1 MSSVGRLIGDR
12 LHGAGVRHVF
22 GHPGGEVVDLI
33 EGFRQAGLEF
43 VLARHET
50 AAAFMAEA
58 MASSTGRPGAC
69 LATLGP
75 GATNLLTGVAH
86 ASLDRSPVIAL
97 TGQLP
102 VDRYELVTHQKLDLR
117 ALFAP
122 VTKWQARLT
131 AANAAAVTDRALRVA
146 LRRRQGPVFLEVPSD
161 VPSQE
166 APAAAPDGGVARG
179 ERAPDAQAIRLAAG
193 LLRDSTRPV
202 LLAGL
207 DALEAS
213 VVAPLRRLIEA
224 WGIPVILS
232 PKAKGLVRDDHPL
245 CVGTIEGLGSATLYE
260 WIAGRD
266 LVLMVGFDP
275 VEFDRDWP
283 SSAPVIHLSPLPN
296 DDGYYQSAVEIVGS
310 VPAGLEA
317 LCGLSRP
324 KDTTEAVRFR
334 DEFRRAVR
342 PSPGG
347 LTSQQVLGAMRAAL
361 PEDALVSCDVGFN
374 KSVSIQCWPAYAPR
388 TFFVSN
394 GLSSMGY
401 GLPAAIGLKLA
412 HPDRAVACVL
422 GDGGFAMSVAELE
435 TAARLDLA
443 LTVVVLADQALE
455 QIKAAQERKAVA
467 VTGTT
472 FGALDYRALATAF
485 GADGVEVRTLDECRV
500 AFAAAARSTR
510 VTLIAAYV
518 DPAGYRLQGR

>member
-1 MSSVGRLIGDR
+1 MSSVARLIGER

-43 VLARHET
+43 VLAKHET
-50 AAAFMAEA
+50 SAAFMAEA

-69 LATLGP
+69 VATLGP
-75 GATNLLTGVAH
+75 GATNLVTGVAH
-86 ASLDRSPVIAL
+86 AYLDRSPLIAL

-102 VDRYELVTHQKLDLR
+102 VDRYEIVTHQKLDLR

-122 VTKWQARLT
+122 VTKWQARVT
-131 AANAAAVTDRALRVA
+131 SASAGAVTDRALRVA
-146 LRRRQGPVFLEVPSD
+146 LRPRQGPVFVEVPSD

-166 APAAAPDGGVARG
+166 AAASAPAGEEPRAGGTADPRSVAAA
-179 ERAPDAQAIRLAAG
+179 AA
-193 LLRDSTRPV
+193 LLRTSARPV

-207 DALEAS
+207 DALDLTVS
-213 VVAPLRRLIEA
+213 APLRRLIEA
-224 WGIPVILS
+224 WAIPAILS
-232 PKAKGLVRDDHPL
+232 PKAKGLLRDDHPL
-245 CVGTIEGLGSATLYE
+245 CVGTIEGLGSAKLYD

-275 VEFDRDWP
+275 VEFDRDWTAA
-283 SSAPVIHLSPLPN
+283 APVIHLSPLPN
-296 DDGYYQSAVEIVGS
+296 DDRYYRSAVELVGPL
-310 VPAGLEA
+310 PAALEA
-317 LCGLSRP
+317 LCASARP
-324 KDTTEAVRFR
+324 KDTADAARFR
-334 DEFRRAVR
+334 DEFRQFVR
-342 PSPGG
+342 PSRSG
-347 LTSQQVLGAMRAAL
+347 LTSQDVLARLRDAL
-361 PEDALVSCDVGFN
+361 PEDALLSCDVGFN
-374 KSVSIQCWPAYAPR
+374 KSVAIQCWPAFAPR

-412 HPDRAVACVL
+412 HPERAVACVL

-435 TAARLDLA
+435 TAARLGLA
-443 LTVVVLADQALE
+443 LTVVILADEALQ
-455 QIKAAQERKAVA
+455 QIKAGQERKGFA

-485 GADGVEVRTLDECRV
+485 GADGVEVRTLDECRA
-500 AFAAAARSTR
+500 AFRDAARATR
-510 VTLIAAYV
+510 VTLVAAHV
-518 DPAGYRLQGR
+518 DPAGYRLSGP

>member
-1 MSSVGRLIGDR
+1 MTTVARAIGDR
-12 LHGAGVRHVF
+12 LHAAGIRHVF

-33 EGFRQAGLEF
+33 EGFRQAGLAF

-50 AAAFMAEA
+50 GAAFMAEA

-75 GATNLLTGVAH
+75 GATNLVTGIAH
-86 ASLDRSPVIAL
+86 AYLDRAPLIAL

-102 VDRYELVTHQKLDLR
+102 VDRYEIVTHQKLDLR

-122 VTKWQARLT
+122 VTKWQARVT
-131 AANAAAVTDRALRVA
+131 PANAAAVTDRALRVA
-146 LRRRQGPVFLEVPSD
+146 VRPRQGPVFLELPSD
-161 VPSQE
+161 VPAQE
-166 APAAAPDGGVARG
+166 AASAEWDAGEPRVDAVPDPRSIQAAAA
-179 ERAPDAQAIRLAAG
+179 
-193 LLRDSTRPV
+193 LLRDSARPV

-207 DALEAS
+207 DALEEA
-213 VVAPLRRLIEA
+213 VAAPLRRLIEA
-224 WGIPVILS
+224 WGIPAILS

-245 CVGTIEGLGSATLYE
+245 CVGTIEGLGSAKLYE

-266 LVLMVGFDP
+266 LVLMVGVDP
-275 VEFDRDWP
+275 VELDRDWP

-296 DDGYYQSAVEIVGS
+296 DDRYYPSAVDVVGP
-310 VPAGLEA
+310 VGAALDA
-317 LCGLSRP
+317 LCANARP
-324 KDTTEAVRFR
+324 KDTADATRFGE
-334 DEFRRAVR
+334 EFRRFVR
-342 PSPGG
+342 PPGG
-347 LTSQQVLGAMRAAL
+347 SLTSQDVLGALRETL
-361 PEDALVSCDVGFN
+361 PEDALLACDVGFN
-374 KSVSIQCWPAYAPR
+374 KSVSVQCWPAYAPR

-412 HPDRAVACVL
+412 HRDRAVACVL

-435 TAARLDLA
+435 TAARLGLA
-443 LTVVVLADQALE
+443 ITVVILADEALQ
-455 QIKAAQERKAVA
+455 QIKAGQERKGFA

-485 GADGVEVRTLDECRV
+485 GADGVEVRSLDDCRI
-500 AFAAAARSTR
+500 AFRDAARAKR
-510 VTLIAAYV
+510 VTVVAAHV
-518 DPAGYRLQGR
+518 NPAGYRL

>member
-1 MSSVGRLIGDR
+1 MASVARLIGER
-12 LHGAGVRHVF
+12 LHRAGVRHVF

-50 AAAFMAEA
+50 GAAFMAEA
-58 MASSTGRPGAC
+58 MASSTGVPGAC

-75 GATNLLTGVAH
+75 GATNLVTGIAH
-86 ASLDRSPVIAL
+86 AYLDRAPVIGL

-102 VDRYELVTHQKLDLR
+102 VDRYDRVMHQKLDLR

-122 VTKWQARLT
+122 ITKWQARVSP
-131 AANAAAVTDRALRVA
+131 ANAASVTDRAVRIA
-146 LRRRQGPVFLEVPSD
+146 MRPRRGPVVLEVPSD
-161 VPSQE
+161 VPSLE
-166 APAAAPDGGVARG
+166 ATPLGPNVEWDAGVGAGADMRSIDAART
-179 ERAPDAQAIRLAAG
+179 
-193 LLRDSTRPV
+193 LLRESRRPV

-207 DALEAS
+207 DALS
-213 VVAPLRRLIEA
+213 DDVVDPLRRLVEA
-224 WGIPVILS
+224 WAIPTILS
-232 PKAKGLVRDDHPL
+232 PKAKGLLRDDHPL
-245 CVGTIEGLGSATLYE
+245 SVGTIEGLGSARLYE

-275 VEFDRDWP
+275 VEFDRDWTVK
-283 SSAPVIHLSPLPN
+283 AAVIHIGPLPN
-296 DDGYYQSAVEIVGS
+296 DGYYPAAVELVGD
-310 VPAGLEA
+310 VPGVLAA
-317 LCGLSRP
+317 LAPSAAP
-324 KDTTEAVRFR
+324 KDATDATRFR
-334 DEFRRAVR
+334 DEFRTFVR
-342 PSPGG
+342 PKRPG
-347 LTSQQVLGAMRAAL
+347 LTSQDVLGALRAVL
-361 PEDALVSCDVGFN
+361 PEDALLSCDVGFN

-412 HPDRAVACVL
+412 HPERAVACVL

-435 TAARLDLA
+435 TAARLGLA
-443 LTVVVLADQALE
+443 ITVVVLADEALQ
-455 QIKAAQERKAVA
+455 QIKAGQERKGFA

-485 GADGVEVRTLDECRV
+485 GADGVEARTIDECRT
-500 AFAAAARSTR
+500 AFRDASRSTR
-510 VTLIAAYV
+510 VTLVAAHV
-518 DPAGYRLQGR
+518 DPAGYRL